1 MSPIFVGC
9 AIIVLTQTG
18 FAQGQR
24 IDKDAE
30 KPGPIVIELVVS
42 RAIVDANDYGKRTM
56 TLELPDGTAQTL
68 KAGPGVKNVDQ
79 GKVGNLDNTTFI
91 ESIAV
96 FISTPNAPTRVKP
109 EDAVTD
115 PLLLTAKVDTIDH
128 AHRTV
133 TLKSPQGNLKTL
145 SVGRNVGNFILMKEG
160 DQVVVRS
167 R

>member
-1 MSPIFVGC
+1 
-9 AIIVLTQTG
+9 VLTQIG
-18 FAQGQR
+18 FAQDQK

-30 KPGPIVIELVVS
+30 KPGSIVIELVVS
-42 RAIVDANDYGKRTM
+42 RATVDAIDYEKRTM
-56 TLELPDGTAQTL
+56 TLKLPDGTARI
-68 KAGPGVKNVDQ
+68 VKVGSEVKHVDQ
-79 GKVGNLDNTTFI
+79 GKTDDLDHTAFV

-96 FISTPNAPTRVKP
+96 LISTPNASTRKKP
-109 EDAVTD
+109 ENVVTG

-133 TLKSPQGNLKTL
+133 SLKSPQGNLKTL
-145 SVGRNVGNFILMKEG
+145 SVGRNVANFILMKEG